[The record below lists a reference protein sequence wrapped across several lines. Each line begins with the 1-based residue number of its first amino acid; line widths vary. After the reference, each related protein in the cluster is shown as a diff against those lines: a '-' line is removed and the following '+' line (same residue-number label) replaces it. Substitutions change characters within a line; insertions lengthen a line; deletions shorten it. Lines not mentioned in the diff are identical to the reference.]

1 MFLDKLQYS
10 FQFYNK
16 NTSSTIVYDQGANRW
31 RKFILVWLGAS
42 LVLTEWIAFKLKY
55 ICLYVH
61 DTLGTMQDYLFQ
73 KVYLKALHCIGS
85 LNLFW
90 FCFEVILAF
99 GRSERSQL
107 RDRYHYLIIQV
118 LIYLRKSTFYRRVEG
133 WNWWWSHII
142 KFSYTIVY
150 LCQDIATI
158 SELFLLL
165 LSCTKGA
172 LSVIICFAINI

>member
-10 FQFYNK
+10 FQFCNK
-16 NTSSTIVYDQGANRW
+16 NTSSTIVYDQGVNRL

-42 LVLTEWIAFKLKY
+42 LVLIELLSTKIHLLVCIWYAWNNA
-55 ICLYVH
+55 
-61 DTLGTMQDYLFQ
+61 GLFIS
-73 KVYLKALHCIGS
+73 KCYLKALHCIGS

-90 FCFEVILAF
+90 FCFEVIIAF
-99 GRSERSQL
+99 GRSELSQL
-107 RDRYHYLIIQV
+107 RGRYHYLIIQV
-118 LIYLRKSTFYRRVEG
+118 LIYLRKSTFYRRVEE
-133 WNWWWSHII
+133 WNWWWSRII

-165 LSCTKGA
+165 LSCTKGT